1 MADIKTVGIIGFG
14 ALGIQFA
21 CRLERDGVN
30 IVVIADEA
38 RAERYRRDGVLCN
51 GKAYYPRV
59 CTPEQARPVDLLI
72 FATKA
77 DGLFGAMET
86 AAGFVG
92 PQTLLLSV
100 LNGVT
105 SEEQLSE
112 RFGGG
117 NVLYATAQGTDAVK
131 EGRVLVY
138 HSGASITLGEREDG
152 KPSARAQAV
161 AAYLTAHGVNAIA
174 VGDMLRRQWGKLMF
188 NVGLNQACMVFE
200 CDYAG
205 IQREGKA
212 RETMLAA
219 MREAQKIAALEGYM
233 ITGEEFDAWVA
244 MADGFSPDGKPSMR
258 QDGEAKR
265 KSEVE
270 LFSGTMIRLAKKHGT
285 TVPVNEGL
293 YARVKEMEAAYDT
306 ILKL

>member
-1 MADIKTVGIIGFG
+1 MNTVGIIGFG

-21 CRLERDGVN
+21 YRLERGGAEV
-30 IVVIADEA
+30 IVIADET
-38 RAERYRRDGVLCN
+38 RAKGYRCDGVLCN
-51 GKAYYPRV
+51 GETYIPHV
-59 CTPEQARPVDLLI
+59 CTPREARSVDLLI
-72 FATKA
+72 FATKEN
-77 DGLFGAMET
+77 GLDGAMET
-86 AAGFVG
+86 ASGFVG
-92 PQTLLLSV
+92 ENTLLLSV

-105 SEEQLSE
+105 SEEKLSE
-112 RFGGG
+112 RFGAQ

-138 HSGASITLGEREDG
+138 HSGASITLGECKEG
-152 KPSARAQAV
+152 EVSPRAKAV
-161 AAYLTAHGVNAIA
+161 AQFLTEHGVNALA

-205 IQREGKA
+205 IQREGKV
-212 RETMLAA
+212 RETMQAA
-219 MREAQKIAALEGYM
+219 MREAQKIAALEGHV
-233 ITGEEFDAWVA
+233 ITDEEFDAWVR

-270 LFSGTMIRLAKKHGT
+270 LFSGTMIRLAKKHGVS
-285 TVPVNEGL
+285 VPVNEWL
-293 YARVKEMEAAYDT
+293 YARVKDMEAAY
-306 ILKL
+306 

>member
-1 MADIKTVGIIGFG
+1 MDIKTVGIIGFG
-14 ALGIQFA
+14 ALGVQFA
-21 CRLERDGVN
+21 YRLERGGTEVL
-30 IVVIADEA
+30 VIADEA

-51 GKAYYPRV
+51 GETYIPHV
-59 CTPEQARPVDLLI
+59 CTPAQAKPVDLLI

-77 DGLFGAMET
+77 DGLCGAMET

-92 PQTLLLSV
+92 KHTLMISV

-105 SEEQLSE
+105 SEEE
-112 RFGGG
+112 IAARFGAD

-138 HSGASITLGEREDG
+138 QSGASITLGERAEG
-152 KPSARAQAV
+152 EVSPRAKEIAQF
-161 AAYLTAHGVNAIA
+161 LTEHGVSALA

-205 IQREGKA
+205 IQREGEA
-212 RETMLAA
+212 RVVMQSA
-219 MREAQKIAALEGYM
+219 MREAQKIAALEGHV
-233 ITGEEFDAWVA
+233 ITEEEFAAWVR
-244 MADGFSPDGKPSMR
+244 MADGFAPDGKPSMR

-265 KSEVE
+265 RSEVE
-270 LFSGTMIRLAKKHGT
+270 LFSGTMIRLAKKHGVS
-285 TVPVNEGL
+285 VPINEWL
-293 YARVKEMEAAYDT
+293 YARVQEMEAAY
-306 ILKL
+306 